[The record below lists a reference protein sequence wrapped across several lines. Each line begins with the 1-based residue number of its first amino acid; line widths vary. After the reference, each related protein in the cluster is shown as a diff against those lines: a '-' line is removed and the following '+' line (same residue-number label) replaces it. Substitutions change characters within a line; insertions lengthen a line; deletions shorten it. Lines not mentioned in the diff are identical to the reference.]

1 MAWQRFGQS
10 RPVATTIRLSLLEDY
25 GVRPPKAK
33 AVKRGPQPGSP
44 AGVLARSPHSK
55 ELPLTKPAFVHS

>member
-1 MAWQRFGQS
+1 LAGCD
-10 RPVATTIRLSLLEDY
+10 LSQPSVMESEARGRNDAVD
-25 GVRPPKAK
+25 GGDRSPMTK

-55 ELPLTKPAFVHS
+55 FDWKKD